1 MKASKK
7 ITIVISGV
15 YLLVSIIL
23 AAVFFVQA
31 KRDID
36 VETQAALAMADALM
50 AQQLTF
56 DQIKSVL
63 QHSRHLHVT
72 DNMHA
77 VPPDEPTAHQY
88 SPPSDPNK
96 KLYIYGAPEAENEE
110 IFTTVYQVFGILLFS
125 YILTLL
131 LLNISVREKLKPLRS
146 LSLALDQI
154 GEGRYKVDV
163 DPGDIEEIRSLVSHY
178 QTMADSLHLR
188 KQKVQHLR
196 ARLATL
202 QERERQGLAR
212 ELHDNLGQ
220 LITGI
225 RVQSYLLKQQANS
238 TAFVQRTAS
247 LLEQQ
252 CEEVQTGIRQI
263 THQLY
268 PVALHRVGLVVALQD
283 MLKRWAEIHGIALS
297 CHFPNTIVSMSPE
310 RDMHLYRITQ
320 EALSNIVK
328 HAHATEVSVSLDVKD
343 TQLILTIKDNGIGIE
358 PSDPTHHDG
367 LGMESMRE
375 RASLIRASFN
385 VTSKNGTALSLC
397 VPLTEQKESDKNAH
411 ITCG

>member
-15 YLLVSIIL
+15 YLFVSVIL

-31 KRDID
+31 KRDVD
-36 VETQAALAMADALM
+36 AETQAALAMAEALI

-56 DQIKSVL
+56 DQIESVL

-72 DNMHA
+72 QDIHA
-77 VPPDEPTAHQY
+77 FNGDSTATQEYISVKDPT
-88 SPPSDPNK
+88 NK
-96 KLYIYGAPEAENEE
+96 LTIYGAPEAENAE

-125 YILTLL
+125 YILTLV
-131 LLNISVREKLKPLRS
+131 LLNISVREKLKPLSS

-154 GEGRYKVDV
+154 GEGRYAVDV

-178 QTMADSLHLR
+178 QTMADSLYRR

-225 RVQSYLLKQQANS
+225 RVQSYLLKQQAGS
-238 TAFVQRTAS
+238 PAFVQRTAN

-252 CEEVQTGIRQI
+252 CEEVQSGIRQI

-268 PVALHRVGLVVALQD
+268 PVALHRVGLVVALQE

-297 CHFPNTIVSMSPE
+297 CHFPNTILSMSPE

-328 HAHATEVSVSLDVKD
+328 HAHATKVTVSLEAKD
-343 TQLILTIKDNGIGIE
+343 TQLILSIHDNGVGLQTLN
-358 PSDPTHHDG
+358 DTHHDG

-375 RASLIRASFN
+375 RASLIRATFN
-385 VTSKNGTALSLC
+385 VNSTDGTALSIH
-397 VPLTEQKESDKNAH
+397 VPLTEQKEIDKNAH

>member
-56 DQIKSVL
+56 AQIKAVL

-72 DNMHA
+72 DNIHA
-77 VPPDEPTAHQY
+77 ITTDEHSGHQY
-88 SPPSDPNK
+88 SNPSDPTK

-125 YILTLL
+125 YVLTLL

-154 GEGRYKVDV
+154 AEGRDTVNV

-238 TAFVQRTAS
+238 PAFVQRTAS
-247 LLEQQ
+247 LLEHQ

-297 CHFPNTIVSMSPE
+297 CHFPNTIISMSPE

-328 HAHATEVSVSLDVKD
+328 HAHATAVSVSLDVKD
-343 TQLILTIKDNGIGIE
+343 TQLILVIKDNGIGIA
-358 PSDPTHHDG
+358 PINHTHHDG

-375 RASLIRASFN
+375 RASLIRASFK
-385 VTSKNGTALSLC
+385 VTSKNGTALSLS
-397 VPLTEQKESDKNAH
+397 VPLTEQKESNKNAH